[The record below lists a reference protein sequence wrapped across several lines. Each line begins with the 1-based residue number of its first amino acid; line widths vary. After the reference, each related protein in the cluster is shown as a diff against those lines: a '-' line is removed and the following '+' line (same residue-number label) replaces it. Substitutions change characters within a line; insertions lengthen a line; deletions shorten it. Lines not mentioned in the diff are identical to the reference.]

1 MDSVQT
7 GETRNVIK
15 IDWKTSWEETNWG
28 TWVQVG
34 R

>member
-15 IDWKTSWEETNWG
+15 IDWKTSWEETN
-28 TWVQVG
+28 
-34 R
+34 